1 MAIKQSNVLE
11 AAVGNG
17 VKFTIYGRGGMG
29 KTMLVAT
36 LPGRTALGSVEAGLL
51 SLSKANQARVFGAK
65 NVNHNVEAFE
75 LETLEDLSTFHEWMS
90 DPDAPFDNIALDS
103 ISEIAER
110 VLLNALATVKD
121 PRQAYGALMQQIV
134 AMFWKFRAL
143 DKNVVF
149 IAQECP
155 NKEGNTPLHIPFMP
169 GAKLAA
175 RVPYLFDELFHMN
188 VGKLEDGTTY
198 RYLQTQPSLEF
209 DAKDRSGALEL
220 IEEPNLT
227 TLINKIVS

>member
-1 MAIKQSNVLE
+1 MAIKQSNVLD
-11 AAVGNG
+11 AAVGRG
-17 VKFTIYGRGGMG
+17 VKFTVYGRGGVG

-51 SLSKANQARVFGAK
+51 SLSKANQGRVFGLE
-65 NVNHNVEAFE
+65 NVNANVEAFE
-75 LETLEDLSTFHEWMS
+75 LETLGDLETFYDWMS
-90 DPDAPFDNIALDS
+90 DPDAPFDNVALDS

-110 VLLNALATVKD
+110 VLKNALEQVKD
-121 PRQAYGALMQQIV
+121 GRQAYGAVMQQV
-134 AMFWKFRAL
+134 VDMFWKFRAL
-143 DKNVVF
+143 EKNVVF
-149 IAQECP
+149 VAQEQP
-155 NKEGNTPLHIPFMP
+155 NRDGHTPLHIPFMP

-188 VGKLEDGTTY
+188 VGKLEDGSTY

-209 DAKDRSGALEL
+209 DAKDRSGALEP

-227 TLINKIVS
+227 KLISKIVS